1 MQVQSLAKQIA
12 TLETRELNE
21 KQRGD
26 HAEGKCKL
34 LQAQIGQ
41 LEKRNEELETKF
53 AEISQSNLNL
63 QKTERELRD
72 QVCHCFFNQTRFVRA
87 LRALP
92 RDPEGFYNKILR
104 N

>member
-72 QVCHCFFNQTRFVRA
+72 QVCHCFFNQIFIFRPEYKTCEKA
-87 LRALP
+87 LSNYY
-92 RDPEGFYNKILR
+92 YN
-104 N
+104 